1 MPSSNPVTL
10 RRHELSLTQ
19 ARLAE
24 KAGLNIRQ
32 VQKIE
37 KGETDLGNLTFRNAV
52 CLACALELSLEE
64 LAAYIE
70 Q

>member
-1 MPSSNPVTL
+1 MPSSNPVAL

-24 KAGLNIRQ
+24 KAELNIRQ

-52 CLACALELSLEE
+52 RLAAALELSLEE